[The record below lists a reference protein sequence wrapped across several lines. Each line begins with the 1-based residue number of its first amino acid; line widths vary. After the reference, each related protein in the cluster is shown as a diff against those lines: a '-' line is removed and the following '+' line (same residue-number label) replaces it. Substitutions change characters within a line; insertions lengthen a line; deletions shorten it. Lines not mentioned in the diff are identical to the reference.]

1 MLIIDS
7 FRYSLKKALLYRAN
21 LISWIIADMS
31 LYLATFLTYY
41 LIIQSVNTI
50 GDYHNNEIL
59 LFVSSFLLV
68 NNIFAIF
75 FSDAVSTFLENILNG
90 KFYGIMLRPRHVILD
105 SVLSNLN
112 FPPLFTTPLL
122 IAITVFC
129 LNNTYSNFSLI
140 YILLI
145 ICGALTM
152 GLMFF
157 LVFSLALRGIRVN
170 LIAGIIFQIIQI
182 SERPDTVLPN
192 RIRSFFVFVIPIY
205 MFSAVP
211 TRYVLGRATNYE
223 IIWAFAVPI
232 VLCLLLQF
240 SIVQGFKKY
249 KEGSQ

>member
-1 MLIIDS
+1 
-7 FRYSLKKALLYRAN
+7 
-21 LISWIIADMS
+21 
-31 LYLATFLTYY
+31 
-41 LIIQSVNTI
+41 
-50 GDYHNNEIL
+50 
-59 LFVSSFLLV
+59 
-68 NNIFAIF
+68 
-75 FSDAVSTFLENILNG
+75 
-90 KFYGIMLRPRHVILD
+90 
-105 SVLSNLN
+105 
-112 FPPLFTTPLL
+112 
-122 IAITVFC
+122 
-129 LNNTYSNFSLI
+129 
-140 YILLI
+140 LI

-205 MFSAVP
+205 MFSAIP

-223 IIWAFAVPI
+223 IIWAFAVPT

-249 KEGSQ
+249 KEGAQ